1 MPTKKPSEA
10 ADVMLAGFTVEQWKQ
25 HMDQDE
31 DWTERIE
38 GADAASVRGIVEALA
53 HANADVR
60 LLACNL
66 IYALGADGLGAQ
78 GDVAVTRLAE
88 LAANEPKVKLRTR
101 ARLVHE
107 AVAQAQQRAAIH
119 REFPWLGDS
128 SGDAAAQALAALDDA
143 RARVRLHVYLWW
155 VNAAK
160 PATASRTAAA
170 QKLAGLVERESEPE
184 LRQAASL
191 ALARVRG

>member
-1 MPTKKPSEA
+1 MPAKKPSEA

-38 GADAASVRGIVEALA
+38 GADAASVQGVVEALA
-53 HANADVR
+53 HAHADVR

-66 IYALGADGLGAQ
+66 IYALGADGLGAH
-78 GDVAVTRLAE
+78 GDAAVARLAE
-88 LAANEPKVKLRTR
+88 LAANEPKVKVRTR

-107 AVAQAQQRAAIH
+107 AVAQAQLRAAIH
-119 REFPWLGDS
+119 REFPWLRDT
-128 SGDAAAQALAALDDA
+128 SGDAAVQALAALDDA
-143 RARVRLHVYLWW
+143 RAPVRLHVYLWW

-170 QKLAGLVERESEPE
+170 QKLAALVERETEPE
-184 LRQAASL
+184 LRHAASL